1 MRKSVIM
8 VRGVLLLLILAGPV
22 AGEGLFDKVKKGNQA
37 MAGGDYRKALEYYH
51 DAETDFPESPELEY
65 NMAGAL
71 HYDGGYEEAVDKYQR
86 ALNSIDINTE
96 AQAHY
101 NLGNTLFR
109 MQDYQKAIQSYQQ
122 TLEINP
128 DDMDA
133 KFNLELARRRLK
145 EQMQQQEEDPQQKQ
159 EQQENQQ
166 QQDQQQQQQ
175 EEQEKED
182 QEQEQ
187 DQNQQQQQDQEQDQQ
202 DQQQEPQPQPQ
213 DEDEMSKENAERI
226 LNALRDDEK
235 EIQKKLKRRQVAGD
249 YAGKDW

>member
-8 VRGVLLLLILAGPV
+8 VRGVLLVLILAGSV
-22 AGEGLFDKVKKGNQA
+22 AGEGLFGKVKKGNQA

-51 DAETDFPESPELEY
+51 DAETDLPESPELEY

-86 ALNSIDINTE
+86 ALNTTDINTE

-122 TLEINP
+122 ALEINP

-133 KFNLELARRRLK
+133 KFNLELARRKLK
-145 EQMQQQEEDPQQKQ
+145 EQMEQQEEDPQQKQ
-159 EQQENQQ
+159 EQQEEQ
-166 QQDQQQQQQ
+166 QQDQEQQQQ

-182 QEQEQ
+182 QEKEQ
-187 DQNQQQQQDQEQDQQ
+187 DQQQQQDQEQDQQ

-213 DEDEMSKENAERI
+213 DEDEMSEEDAERI

-249 YAGKDW
+249 YVGKDW

>member
-1 MRKSVIM
+1 MRKSVM
-8 VRGVLLLLILAGPV
+8 VRVVILVLILAGSV
-22 AGEGLFDKVKKGNQA
+22 AAEGLFDKVKNGNEA
-37 MAGGDYRKALEYYH
+37 MARGDYRKALEYYH
-51 DAETDFPESPELEY
+51 DAETDLPESPELEY

-86 ALNSIDINTE
+86 ALNSTDINTE

-109 MQDYQKAIQSYQQ
+109 MQDYEKAIQSYQQ
-122 TLEINP
+122 TLEIDP

-145 EQMQQQEEDPQQKQ
+145 EQMQPQEKEQQQKQ
-159 EQQENQQ
+159 EQQE
-166 QQDQQQQQQ
+166 DQQQQEQEQQ
-175 EEQEKED
+175 EEQENED

-187 DQNQQQQQDQEQDQQ
+187 EQQQQQDQEQDQQ
-202 DQQQEPQPQPQ
+202 DQEQQPQPQPQ
-213 DEDEMSKENAERI
+213 DKDEMSREDAERI
-226 LNALRDDEK
+226 LNALHDDEK
-235 EIQKKLKRRQVAGD
+235 EIQKKLKRPQVTGD

>member
-8 VRGVLLLLILAGPV
+8 VRGVLLVLILAGSV

-51 DAETDFPESPELEY
+51 DAETDLPESPELEY

-86 ALNSIDINTE
+86 ALNTTDINTE

-122 TLEINP
+122 ALEINP

-133 KFNLELARRRLK
+133 KFNLELARRKLK
-145 EQMQQQEEDPQQKQ
+145 EQMEQQEEDPQQKQ
-159 EQQENQQ
+159 EQQEEQ
-166 QQDQQQQQQ
+166 QQDQEQQQQ

-182 QEQEQ
+182 QEKEQ
-187 DQNQQQQQDQEQDQQ
+187 DQQQQQDQEQDQQ

-213 DEDEMSKENAERI
+213 DEDEMSEEDAERI

-249 YAGKDW
+249 YVGKDW

>member
-8 VRGVLLLLILAGPV
+8 VRGVLLVLILAGSA

-51 DAETDFPESPELEY
+51 DAETDLPESPELEY

-86 ALNSIDINTE
+86 ALNTTDINTE

-122 TLEINP
+122 ALEINP

-133 KFNLELARRRLK
+133 KFNLELARRKLK
-145 EQMQQQEEDPQQKQ
+145 EQMEQQDEDPQQKQ
-159 EQQENQQ
+159 EQQEEQ
-166 QQDQQQQQQ
+166 QQDQEQQQQ

-182 QEQEQ
+182 QEKEQ
-187 DQNQQQQQDQEQDQQ
+187 DQQQQQDQEQDQQ

-213 DEDEMSKENAERI
+213 DEDEMSEEDAERI

>member
-1 MRKSVIM
+1 MRKSVMIK
-8 VRGVLLLLILAGPV
+8 GVILVLILAGSV

-51 DAETDFPESPELEY
+51 DAETDLPESPELEY

-86 ALNSIDINTE
+86 ALNSTDINTE

-133 KFNLELARRRLK
+133 KFNLELARRKLK
-145 EQMQQQEEDPQQKQ
+145 EQMEQQEENPQQKQ
-159 EQQENQQ
+159 QEDQQ
-166 QQDQQQQQQ
+166 QQDQQQQQ
-175 EEQEKED
+175 EDQEKGD

-187 DQNQQQQQDQEQDQQ
+187 DQQQQQDQEQDQQ
-202 DQQQEPQPQPQ
+202 DQEQQPQPQPQ
-213 DEDEMSKENAERI
+213 DKDEMSKEDAERI

-249 YAGKDW
+249 YVGKDW

>member
-8 VRGVLLLLILAGPV
+8 VRGVLLVLILAGSV

-51 DAETDFPESPELEY
+51 DAETDLPESPELEY

-86 ALNSIDINTE
+86 ALNSTDINTE

-122 TLEINP
+122 ALEINP

-133 KFNLELARRRLK
+133 KFNLELARRKLK
-145 EQMQQQEEDPQQKQ
+145 EQMEQQEEDPQQKQ
-159 EQQENQQ
+159 EQQEEQ
-166 QQDQQQQQQ
+166 QQDQEQQQQ

-182 QEQEQ
+182 QEKEQ
-187 DQNQQQQQDQEQDQQ
+187 DQQQQQDQEQDQQ

-213 DEDEMSKENAERI
+213 DEDEMSEEDAERI

-249 YAGKDW
+249 YVGKDW